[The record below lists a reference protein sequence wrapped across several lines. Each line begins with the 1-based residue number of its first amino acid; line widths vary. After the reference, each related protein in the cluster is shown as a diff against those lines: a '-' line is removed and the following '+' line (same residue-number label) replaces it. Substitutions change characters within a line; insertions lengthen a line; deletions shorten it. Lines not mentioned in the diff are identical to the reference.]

1 MLIDIFLIAPY
12 NIFMN
17 IIRSNFV
24 SEKYYT
30 AEQAAEMMKMHI
42 KTVQRYI
49 REGRLKANKVGKS
62 WRITGHDLSV
72 LLEGEQSGKETP
84 PHGESNVQV
93 SAVADILA
101 ASQHDAIRIMNTLT
115 ALSNAKPREEGP
127 SSLTVQYLESEHK
140 VRAMIYGSIG
150 YVRMLLDSIA
160 VLAGEDE

>member
-1 MLIDIFLIAPY
+1 MP
-12 NIFMN
+12 
-17 IIRSNFV
+17 
-24 SEKYYT
+24 EKYYT

-72 LLEGEQSGKETP
+72 FLEGERDEADAFSVA
-84 PHGESNVQV
+84 ESKVQV

-127 SSLTVQYLESEHK
+127 SSLTVQYLEPEHK
-140 VRAMIYGSIG
+140 VRAMVYGSIG

-160 VLAGEDE
+160 VLAGKDE

>member
-1 MLIDIFLIAPY
+1 MP
-12 NIFMN
+12 
-17 IIRSNFV
+17 
-24 SEKYYT
+24 EKHYT

-72 LLEGEQSGKETP
+72 FLEGERDEADAFSVA
-84 PHGESNVQV
+84 ESKVQV

-127 SSLTVQYLESEHK
+127 SSLTVQYLEPEHK
-140 VRAMIYGSIG
+140 VRAMVYGSIG

-160 VLAGEDE
+160 VLAGKDE

>member
-1 MLIDIFLIAPY
+1 MP
-12 NIFMN
+12 
-17 IIRSNFV
+17 
-24 SEKYYT
+24 EKYYT

-72 LLEGEQSGKETP
+72 FLEGERDEADAFSVA
-84 PHGESNVQV
+84 ESKVQV

-127 SSLTVQYLESEHK
+127 SSLTVQYLEPEHK
-140 VRAMIYGSIG
+140 VRAMVYGSIG
-150 YVRMLLDSIA
+150 YVRMLLDCIA
-160 VLAGEDE
+160 VLAGKDE